1 MSHLAQSRASF
12 SCSSLET
19 FISKSPTTTIPDKN
33 KKKGLTDLR
42 ELTSTAG
49 DIVLLCTSGIIIN
62 SNLISLKKKKIQV
75 ETNLVIH
82 HSGLVSTGKVK
93 WNMWYEEMAALKPK
107 PDGSGKKSA
116 SKKQMRPARG
126 RLGPALLLP
135 QLLVCCYISPS
146 SSELALLLLLLLL
159 PLSLLSSCWA
169 WLRAGAAAAAS
180 SCCFSA
186 AAFFSCS
193 AWLFM

>member
-62 SNLISLKKKKIQV
+62 STLISLKKKIQV
-75 ETNLVIH
+75 ETNLFIH

-93 WNMWYEEMAALKPK
+93 WNTWYEEMAALKPK

-116 SKKQMRPARG
+116 SKKQMRPVRG

-135 QLLVCCYISPS
+135 HLLVYCYISPS
-146 SSELALLLLLLLL
+146 SSELVMLLLLLL

-169 WLRAGAAAAAS
+169 WLRAGAGAAAS
-180 SCCFSA
+180 FSCCFSA